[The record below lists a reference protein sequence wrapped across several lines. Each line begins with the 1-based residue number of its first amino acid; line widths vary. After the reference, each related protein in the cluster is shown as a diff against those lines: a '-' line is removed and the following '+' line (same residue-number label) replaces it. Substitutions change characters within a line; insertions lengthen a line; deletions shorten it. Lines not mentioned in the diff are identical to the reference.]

1 MIQNNKTSKFLNY
14 AILLISVS
22 SVLQWCELLIGNTF
36 LWWLLDGL
44 ILIKFFVLTRG
55 QERITPIFV
64 FLLCVG
70 VSFVY
75 GVTWQAYTYWDWK
88 LLVSNLMVFSLPL
101 TVYVF
106 LTPSILGSVL
116 HFWLRRAWIILLILA
131 PFLASDAFGR
141 FLMPYSFLA
150 LFFTVLNTRNRIII
164 AIAYGITITLGNE
177 SRSDMLK
184 FSVCLLLG
192 FVYYIPIIRSIFK
205 RWMKE
210 IVYVLWVLPIVMLG
224 LGVTGVFNV
233 FNIEEEL
240 GLEGTYMI
248 KSSNS
253 GEDVSA
259 LTDTRT
265 FLYSEEITSAIK
277 NNYVIQG
284 RSMARGYDSLFFG
297 DNDESK
303 RGERGKCET
312 SILNIF
318 NYFGLIGVIIYFGIF
333 VTASYKAIA
342 HSKNVYVPI
351 IGVYVAFRWLFGW
364 IEDFSNFDLNYLFLW
379 IMISICHS
387 DEYRNMTNQEF
398 IGWIRQTTK
407 I

>member
-116 HFWLRRAWIILLILA
+116 HFWLGRAWIILLILA

-342 HSKNVYVPI
+342 HSKNVYVSI

-379 IMISICHS
+379 IMISICYS

>member
-1 MIQNNKTSKFLNY
+1 M
-14 AILLISVS
+14 ISVS

-116 HFWLRRAWIILLILA
+116 HFWLGRAWIILLILA

-379 IMISICHS
+379 IMISICYS

>member
-131 PFLASDAFGR
+131 PFFASDAFGR

-379 IMISICHS
+379 IMISICYS

>member
-106 LTPSILGSVL
+106 LTPSILSSVL

-318 NYFGLIGVIIYFGIF
+318 NYFGLIGVIIYLGIF

-364 IEDFSNFDLNYLFLW
+364 IEDFSIFDLNYLFLW
-379 IMISICHS
+379 IMISICYS

>member
-116 HFWLRRAWIILLILA
+116 HFWLGRAWIILLILA

-318 NYFGLIGVIIYFGIF
+318 NYFGLIGVIIYFGLF

-379 IMISICHS
+379 IMISICYS

>member
-1 MIQNNKTSKFLNY
+1 MDNIVDT
-14 AILLISVS
+14 
-22 SVLQWCELLIGNTF
+22 C
-36 LWWLLDGL
+36 
-44 ILIKFFVLTRG
+44 
-55 QERITPIFV
+55 
-64 FLLCVG
+64 
-70 VSFVY
+70 SF
-75 GVTWQAYTYWDWK
+75 
-88 LLVSNLMVFSLPL
+88 
-101 TVYVF
+101 
-106 LTPSILGSVL
+106 
-116 HFWLRRAWIILLILA
+116 
-131 PFLASDAFGR
+131 
-141 FLMPYSFLA
+141 PYSFLA

-192 FVYYIPIIRSIFK
+192 FVYYMPIIRSIFK

-240 GLEGTYMI
+240 GLEGKYMV

-259 LTDTRT
+259 LVDTRT
-265 FLYSEEITSAIK
+265 FLYVEEITSAVK

-284 RSMARGYDSLFFG
+284 RSMARGYNSLSFG

-318 NYFGLIGVIIYFGIF
+318 NYFGLIGVIIYFWIF
-333 VTASYKAIA
+333 VTASYKAIV

-379 IMISICHS
+379 IMISICYS

>member
-116 HFWLRRAWIILLILA
+116 HFWLGRAWIILLILA

-379 IMISICHS
+379 IMISICYS

>member
-116 HFWLRRAWIILLILA
+116 HFWLGRAWIILLILA

-265 FLYSEEITSAIK
+265 FPYSEEITSAIK

-379 IMISICHS
+379 IMISICYS

>member
-150 LFFTVLNTRNRIII
+150 LFFTILNTRNRIII

-379 IMISICHS
+379 IMISICYS

>member
-1 MIQNNKTSKFLNY
+1 MIQNNKTYKFLNY

-22 SVLQWCELLIGNTF
+22 SVLQWCELPIGNTF

-44 ILIKFFVLTRG
+44 ILIKFFILARG
-55 QERITPIFV
+55 QERIPPIFV

-75 GVTWQAYTYWDWK
+75 GVTRQAYTYWDWK
-88 LLVSNLMVFSLPL
+88 QLVSNLMVFSLPL
-101 TVYVF
+101 AVYVF
-106 LTPSILGSVL
+106 LTPSLLGSVL
-116 HFWLRRAWIILLILA
+116 HFWLRRAWIIFLILA
-131 PFLASDAFGR
+131 PFFASDAFGR

-164 AIAYGITITLGNE
+164 AIAYGITITLGHE

-240 GLEGTYMI
+240 GLEGKYMV

-259 LTDTRT
+259 LVDTRT
-265 FLYSEEITSAIK
+265 FLYSEEITSAVK

-284 RSMARGYDSLFFG
+284 RSMARGYDSSYFG
-297 DNDESK
+297 DNDASK

-318 NYFGLIGVIIYFGIF
+318 NYFGLIGVIIYFWIF

-379 IMISICHS
+379 IMISICYS

>member
-364 IEDFSNFDLNYLFLW
+364 IEDFSNFDLNYLFIW
-379 IMISICHS
+379 IMISICYS

>member
-379 IMISICHS
+379 IMISICYS
-387 DEYRNMTNQEF
+387 DEYRNMTNLEF

>member
-88 LLVSNLMVFSLPL
+88 LPVSNLMVFSLPL

-379 IMISICHS
+379 IMISICYS

>member
-22 SVLQWCELLIGNTF
+22 SVLQWCELPIGNTF

-44 ILIKFFVLTRG
+44 ILIKFFILVRG
-55 QERITPIFV
+55 QERIPPIFV

-75 GVTWQAYTYWDWK
+75 GVTRQAYTYWDWK

-101 TVYVF
+101 AVYVF
-106 LTPSILGSVL
+106 LTPSLLGSVL
-116 HFWLRRAWIILLILA
+116 HFWLRRAWIIFLILA

-210 IVYVLWVLPIVMLG
+210 IVYILWVLPIVMLG

-240 GLEGTYMI
+240 GLEGKYMV

-259 LTDTRT
+259 LVDTRT
-265 FLYSEEITSAIK
+265 FLYVEEITSAVK

-284 RSMARGYDSLFFG
+284 RSMARGYDSSYFG
-297 DNDESK
+297 DSDKSK
-303 RGERGKCET
+303 RGERGRCET

-318 NYFGLIGVIIYFGIF
+318 NYFGLIGVIIYFWIF

-379 IMISICHS
+379 IMISICYS
-387 DEYRNMTNQEF
+387 EEYRNMTNQEF

>member
-1 MIQNNKTSKFLNY
+1 M
-14 AILLISVS
+14 ISVS

-379 IMISICHS
+379 IMISICYS

>member
-55 QERITPIFV
+55 QKRITPIFV

-379 IMISICHS
+379 IMISICYS

>member
-55 QERITPIFV
+55 QERIIPIFV

-379 IMISICHS
+379 IMISICYS

>member
-1 MIQNNKTSKFLNY
+1 MIQNNKTSKVLNY

-116 HFWLRRAWIILLILA
+116 HFWLGRAWIILLILA

-379 IMISICHS
+379 IMISICYS

>member
-131 PFLASDAFGR
+131 PFLTSDAFGR

-379 IMISICHS
+379 IMISICYS

>member
-192 FVYYIPIIRSIFK
+192 FVYYIPIIRSIFNV
-205 RWMKE
+205 WMKE

-379 IMISICHS
+379 IMISICYS

>member
-116 HFWLRRAWIILLILA
+116 HFWLGRAWIILLILA

-150 LFFTVLNTRNRIII
+150 LFFTVLNTRNRII
-164 AIAYGITITLGNE
+164 
-177 SRSDMLK
+177 
-184 FSVCLLLG
+184 
-192 FVYYIPIIRSIFK
+192 
-205 RWMKE
+205 
-210 IVYVLWVLPIVMLG
+210 
-224 LGVTGVFNV
+224 
-233 FNIEEEL
+233 
-240 GLEGTYMI
+240 
-248 KSSNS
+248 
-253 GEDVSA
+253 
-259 LTDTRT
+259 
-265 FLYSEEITSAIK
+265 
-277 NNYVIQG
+277 
-284 RSMARGYDSLFFG
+284 
-297 DNDESK
+297 SK
-303 RGERGKCET
+303 
-312 SILNIF
+312 
-318 NYFGLIGVIIYFGIF
+318 
-333 VTASYKAIA
+333 
-342 HSKNVYVPI
+342 
-351 IGVYVAFRWLFGW
+351 
-364 IEDFSNFDLNYLFLW
+364 
-379 IMISICHS
+379 
-387 DEYRNMTNQEF
+387 
-398 IGWIRQTTK
+398 
-407 I
+407 

>member
-106 LTPSILGSVL
+106 LTPSILCSVL

-379 IMISICHS
+379 IMISICYS